1 MWMEMGDC
9 GARVSLVENKG
20 FSWGR
25 GKRILRLRLRMTRGT
40 GETDSSAWNAS
51 E

>member
-25 GKRILRLRLRMTRGT
+25 GGRILRRGT
-40 GETDSSAWNAS
+40 PQNDTGDLEGFLSS
-51 E
+51 